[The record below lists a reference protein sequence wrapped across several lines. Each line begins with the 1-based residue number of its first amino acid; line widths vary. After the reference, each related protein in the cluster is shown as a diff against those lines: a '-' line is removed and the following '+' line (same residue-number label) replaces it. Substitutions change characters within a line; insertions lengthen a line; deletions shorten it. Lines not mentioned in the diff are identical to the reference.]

1 MKEKPSLLKP
11 ITTHEVPSKIST
23 GSGNME
29 NLVTLNRLLISPF
42 RNNAQAAS
50 VCAALAIIE
59 AAEVGE
65 VIRPSSFERDGENKF
80 NWSDPGGRP
89 TADSIGFAINFLLGE
104 EITGEEDEA
113 RRDSFS
119 ALVQEV
125 LIPRG
130 VEILESM
137 RYDELCDWLIRVL
150 ESYE

>member
-23 GSGNME
+23 GSGQME
-29 NLVTLNRLLISPF
+29 NLVTLNRLLLSPF

-59 AAEVGE
+59 AAQKGE
-65 VIRPSSFERDGENKF
+65 VIRPASFEREGENKF
-80 NWSDPGGRP
+80 NWGDPGGRP
-89 TADSIGFAINFLLGE
+89 TADSIGFAINFLLDE
-104 EITGEEDEA
+104 EITGEENQE

-137 RYDELCDWLIRVL
+137 RYDELCDWFIEILN
-150 ESYE
+150 SND

>member
-1 MKEKPSLLKP
+1 MD
-11 ITTHEVPSKIST
+11 
-23 GSGNME
+23 
-29 NLVTLNRLLISPF
+29 NLVTLNRLLLSPF

-59 AAEVGE
+59 AAEKGE
-65 VIRPSSFERDGENKF
+65 VTHPASFERKGENKF

-89 TADSIGFAINFLLGE
+89 TADSIGFAINFLLDE
-104 EITGEEDEA
+104 EITGEENQE
-113 RRDSFS
+113 RQKSFS

-137 RYDELCDWLIRVL
+137 RYDDLCDWFIEILT
-150 ESYE
+150 SDD